1 MYRPPRTGA
10 FRAAVPVEG
19 PSARVRPRDE
29 PQNSG
34 IANFVSGPGRPPMNP
49 DELVTVYGFKMWSPS
64 DERYRVSRYKA
75 PREVLAKYEVVV
87 METTGEAVPRADLD
101 ERGRYLPVGGPSVD
115 SGWRSSS
122 FDLASGL
129 DVIEDPPDAR
139 PPGAAPK
146 RP

>member
-1 MYRPPRTGA
+1 MYRPPRTGV
-10 FRAAVPVEG
+10 FRAAAPVEG
-19 PSARVRPRDE
+19 PSARVGPGDE

-49 DELVTVYGFKMWSPS
+49 DELVTVYGFKMWSQT
-64 DERYRVSRYKA
+64 EGRYQVSRYKA
-75 PREVLAKYEVVV
+75 PRDVLAKYEVVV
-87 METTGEAVPRADLD
+87 MEATGEAVMRADLD
-101 ERGRYLPVGGPSVD
+101 ERGRYLPIGGSLVD

-129 DVIEDPPDAR
+129 DVIEDPPDAKLPEAVR
-139 PPGAAPK
+139 K

>member
-1 MYRPPRTGA
+1 
-10 FRAAVPVEG
+10 
-19 PSARVRPRDE
+19 
-29 PQNSG
+29 
-34 IANFVSGPGRPPMNP
+34 MNP

-75 PREVLAKYEVVV
+75 PRDVLAKYEVVV
-87 METTGEAVPRADLD
+87 MEATGEAVPRADLD
-101 ERGRYLPVGGPSVD
+101 ERGRYLPVGGPLVD

-129 DVIEDPPDAR
+129 DVIEDPPDAK
-139 PPGAAPK
+139 PPEAARK